1 VSWQSRQ
8 APAVPPPTGVQE
20 TVLAVA
26 ATSGKAAGVSPPPLL
41 ELTDTVARPLF
52 TISRRPEEEPA
63 ETAPEAKVE
72 TVVTPT
78 APPAL
83 RLSAVIIEPDRRQAL
98 LIPKDGGAPMRVLQ
112 GAEVQG
118 WTLSEVR
125 DDAVVLSRGSA
136 RHELTLRTFEPP
148 PQPVRRAPAAR
159 AGQASEDRAEA
170 PRAALPEGT
179 RTIPRR
185 R

>member
-1 VSWQSRQ
+1 LF
-8 APAVPPPTGVQE
+8 AV
-20 TVLAVA
+20 
-26 ATSGKAAGVSPPPLL
+26 
-41 ELTDTVARPLF
+41 
-52 TISRRPEEEPA
+52 SRRPEEEAA

-112 GAEVQG
+112 GSEVQG

-125 DDAVVLSRGSA
+125 DDTVVLSRGPA

-148 PQPVRRAPAAR
+148 PQPPARRVPAAR
-159 AGQASEDRAEA
+159 AGQGREDRAEA
-170 PRAALPEGT
+170 PRSALPVPRPGRSVQGPRRRSSEGT
-179 RTIPRR
+179 RTTPRR